1 MADVWCRTGALAVL
15 RENDQLINTQRQG
28 QAWVGWQEGALRFRP
43 TYKFDV
49 GTRDTY
55 DSGPKQR
62 VPAWTDRIL
71 FKQAATT
78 VGPGALQEDQ
88 KKAEDYYS
96 AQKAVAEASAVRLLE
111 YNSVPAMVTSDH
123 KPVFATFE
131 LRLPQAALA
140 CSRRSR
146 GGDDPALAASPQM
159 QPTDQQV
166 AAPIVAADGGDGAA
180 VSGAS
185 GQDSSR
191 ACVIS

>member
-1 MADVWCRTGALAVL
+1 MHGGGVTGALAVL

-78 VGPGALQEDQ
+78 VGPGALQEG
-88 KKAEDYYS
+88 YYS
-96 AQKAVAEASAVRLLE
+96 AQKAEAEASAVRLLE

-159 QPTDQQV
+159 QPPDQQV